1 MNDTFFDTRTDIL
14 IRCTVLTD
22 KLAIFDLFE
31 KNEQDPNR
39 EVFSVLYCGLQKMVI
54 LPKMTA
60 SALKLYIQL
69 YQDGDNDSLKDI
81 KAIIEV

>member
-14 IRCTVLTD
+14 IRCSVLTD

-39 EVFSVLYCGLQKMVI
+39 EVFSVLYCGSQKMVI

>member
-1 MNDTFFDTRTDIL
+1 MNDTIFDTRTDIL
-14 IRCTVLTD
+14 IRCSVLTD

-31 KNEQDPNR
+31 KNEQDQNK

-60 SALKLYIQL
+60 SALKLYIEL
-69 YQDGDNDSLKDI
+69 YQAGGNESLKSI